1 MNLAYQ
7 FLGYVANNAGI
18 KFGDK
23 ADVKRT
29 IRFDHK
35 MSTAPGSTKTDPI
48 PFIRNSI
55 AVSEYALVK
64 TCTDDKCGKS
74 VPVTASVS
82 WSGPLDNPEALN
94 KALEV
99 VQKALT
105 LQRDNLNAGFLPTN
119 DAFTIVVGE

>member
-1 MNLAYQ
+1 MNLTYQ

-18 KFGDK
+18 KFGLNT
-23 ADVKRT
+23 DVKRT
-29 IRFDHK
+29 VRFDHK

-64 TCTDDKCGKS
+64 TCADDKCGKS

-82 WSGPLDNPEALN
+82 WSGPMDNAEALN
-94 KALEV
+94 KALDV
-99 VQKALT
+99 VQKALA

-119 DAFTIVVGE
+119 SSFSIAVGE